1 MLNIT
6 EKMTNHE
13 EQILGLSVP
22 ANECGVF
29 PDIERMKANKCIKP
43 N

>member
-22 ANECGVF
+22 ANVCGVF